1 MVRTTLKLI
10 LLSVMI
16 VAGTAGL
23 YEYERRNG
31 VKAQLDEQTRKT
43 EALKRVVAH
52 LQADRRV
59 ADIIVTEQ
67 KPLGDTVQ
75 TTLLFVEYA
84 KDGSPLPAKRFTI
97 EGKQAHVDAMV
108 VKFEGKYVESRDA
121 LRGHSVALFTRLFGD
136 RQTPEQGHRIDDP
149 AQIPAIYQGADPEA
163 AAFEQDLW
171 RDFWRLAD
179 DAAYRAQMGV
189 RVAQGEGVWRPFEPG
204 KLYTLTL
211 DTDGGL
217 NITSEPLKGIYSEAL
232 KRTSQGADATNV
244 AD

>member
-10 LLSVMI
+10 LLSVMV

-31 VKAQLDEQTRKT
+31 VKAQLDEQVRKT
-43 EALKRVVAH
+43 EALKQVVAH
-52 LQADRRV
+52 LQSSTRV

-67 KPLGDTVQ
+67 GEVDGVLK

-108 VKFEGKYVESRDA
+108 VKFDGQYVADRDP
-121 LRGHSVALFTRLFGD
+121 LRGQSIALFTRLFGD
-136 RQTPEQGHRIDDP
+136 KQTPEQAHRIDDP
-149 AQIPAIYQGADPEA
+149 AQIPAVYRGADPQVGE
-163 AAFEQDLW
+163 FEQELW

-179 DAAYRAQMGV
+179 DESYRKTMGV
-189 RVAQGEGVWRPFEPG
+189 RVAQGEGLWRPFEPG
-204 KLYTLTL
+204 KLYTITL
-211 DTDGGL
+211 DNGGGL
-217 NITSEPLKGIYSEAL
+217 NISSEPLKGIYSEAL
-232 KRTSQGADATNV
+232 KRGSDGKLK
-244 AD
+244 

>member
-1 MVRTTLKLI
+1 MRTTLKLI
-10 LLSVMI
+10 LLSVMV

-31 VKAQLDEQTRKT
+31 AEAQLDEQARKA
-43 EALKRVVAH
+43 EALRRVVAH

-67 KPLGDTVQ
+67 VPAGDTVR

-108 VKFEGKYVESRDA
+108 VKFEGPYVESRDA
-121 LRGHSVALFTRLFGD
+121 LRGRSVALFTRLFGD
-136 RQTPEQGHRIDDP
+136 RQTPEQAHRIDDP
-149 AQIPAIYQGADPEA
+149 AQIPAIYQGADPEV
-163 AAFEQDLW
+163 AAFEQELW

-179 DAAYRAQMGV
+179 DEAYRKSTGV

-211 DTDGGL
+211 DNDGGL

-232 KRTSQGADATNV
+232 KRNAATGAEASATN
-244 AD
+244 